1 VDLATAT
8 EATAAI
14 AELSGQEILQR
25 KVSVQLAR
33 KPEPA
38 EAKAEGAASGGE
50 GASGNEGR
58 KRTSGRTRGRGRG
71 RGRVGRGTRG
81 SRSVCHLT
89 PSPPAKHLLTPM
101 NCTRPLRPRPL
112 KSSLLL
118 PLARL
123 LLFLRLPTRMMSFLP
138 PRLVKPPASPVSV
151 PRSSADL
158 PRMVFLPRPRL
169 WWPTCR
175 TI

>member
-1 VDLATAT
+1 VNPRNNRPVGYAFVDLATAT

-81 SRSVCHLT
+81 GRSVCYLA
-89 PSPPAKHLLTPM
+89 PLPPAKHFLTSM
-101 NCTRPLRPRPL
+101 N
-112 KSSLLL
+112 
-118 PLARL
+118 
-123 LLFLRLPTRMMSFLP
+123 
-138 PRLVKPPASPVSV
+138 
-151 PRSSADL
+151 
-158 PRMVFLPRPRL
+158 
-169 WWPTCR
+169 
-175 TI
+175 

>member
-1 VDLATAT
+1 MECFYCSLIIYKTFILAVTNSCFSESVSIPVNPRNNRPVGYAFVDLATAS

-14 AELSGQEILQR
+14 AELSGKEILQR

-58 KRTSGRTRGRGRG
+58 KRAGGRTRGRGRG

-81 SRSVCHLT
+81 GRSVC
-89 PSPPAKHLLTPM
+89 
-101 NCTRPLRPRPL
+101 CF
-112 KSSLLL
+112 SLL
-118 PLARL
+118 
-123 LLFLRLPTRMMSFLP
+123 SF
-138 PRLVKPPASPVSV
+138 
-151 PRSSADL
+151 
-158 PRMVFLPRPRL
+158 VFSNH
-169 WWPTCR
+169 
-175 TI
+175 